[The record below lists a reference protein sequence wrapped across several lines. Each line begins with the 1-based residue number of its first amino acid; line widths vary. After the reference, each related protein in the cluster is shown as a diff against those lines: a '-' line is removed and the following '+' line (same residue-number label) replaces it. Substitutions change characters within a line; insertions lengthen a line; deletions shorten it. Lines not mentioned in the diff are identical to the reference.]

1 MSDEARPAPG
11 SSENE
16 YVKDAS
22 NYLRGTIAKGLRAPI
37 TGGIAPSDQQ
47 LLKFHGM
54 YQQDD
59 RDVRLERQRQKLEPL
74 HTFMIRIR
82 MPGGVCTPAQYLE
95 IDRLARAHAGSTLR
109 LTTRQTI
116 QLHAVA
122 KRHLRPTI

>member
-1 MSDEARPAPG
+1 MSDDVRPAPG

-16 YVKDAS
+16 TIKDTS
-22 NYLRGTIAKGLRAPI
+22 NYLRGTIAKGLSDPI

-74 HTFMIRIR
+74 HSFLIRIR

-95 IDRLARAHAGSTLR
+95 LDRLACAHAG
-109 LTTRQTI
+109 
-116 QLHAVA
+116 
-122 KRHLRPTI
+122 